1 LTAERKAT
9 KPPAAYPSKKD
20 ITKFIVK
27 ASVKGS
33 TPVTGIDSAEDVIIL
48 VSREDDGLTGLDFEG
63 RKIFNIDIR
72 GIAKFWNGTDKI
84 FISGKESGLYD
95 LKSADSTYRVTCH
108 EVVNHF
114 SFHPNANLIVTGS
127 HDGSWS
133 LHDVNAGQILVKI

>member
-1 LTAERKAT
+1 MTAERKAT
-9 KPPAAYPSKKD
+9 KPPATYPSKKD
-20 ITKFIVK
+20 ISKFTVK

-133 LHDVNAGQILVKI
+133 LHDVNAG